1 MAYQSN
7 NPRRKK
13 KQAQSGS
20 TSPLILLIT
29 GLLVVLIGLAV
40 ILRLVS
46 GGPAKPA
53 QPEPTKA
60 AIETTVEAEAPEEPE
75 APEETKPEKVSFWDK
90 LFKKN
95 KSDTEKVEE
104 TKPEAVHQISSATLL
119 ATGDVL
125 MHKPVY
131 SAGLKPDGSYDLNFL
146 FKYISPIVSRADY
159 AVANLETTLAG
170 TNNGF
175 PYSGY
180 PNFNCPD
187 EVVDAAKAAG
197 FDMFLTANN
206 HCYDTG
212 EVGFLRTV
220 QTVREKGMD
229 ALGTMASA
237 SDPKYLIKDL
247 NGIKVGMICYT
258 YEQPTEDPIIGR
270 VYLNHVPMMEGA
282 ENLINTFLPS
292 NLEPFY
298 REIEGYIN
306 EMKQAG
312 ADATVVFMHWGTEYE
327 TTPNG
332 DQRIIA
338 QKLADMGVDAIIGGH
353 PHVVQQMDMLA
364 SRLDPDHKTVC
375 LYSMGNA
382 VSNQRIAEMD
392 LKTGHTEDGVL
403 FQLTFCKYSD
413 GTVYLDGVELIPT
426 WVDLRN
432 VSVTEYDIIPLD
444 YDRLAHWQSDFDL
457 NATGYTN
464 AQSSYERTMDI
475 VGKVLAR
482 TQDFL
487 TQRKLQREEDYLAAF
502 EAR

>member
-13 KQAQSGS
+13 NSQPSAS

-29 GLLVVLIGLAV
+29 GLLVILIGLAV

-53 QPEPTKA
+53 KPEPTT
-60 AIETTVEAEAPEEPE
+60 AIETTLETEPAEESTE
-75 APEETKPEKVSFWDK
+75 PEETKPEKVSFWDR

-95 KSDTEKVEE
+95 KAEPTEEE
-104 TKPEAVHQISSATLL
+104 APLPEAVHQISSATLL

-125 MHKPVY
+125 MHKPVFN
-131 SAGLKPDGSYDLNFL
+131 AGLQSDGSYDLSFL
-146 FKYISPIVSRADY
+146 FQYISPIVSRADY

-170 TNNGF
+170 SSKKF

-187 EVVDAAKAAG
+187 AIVDAAKAAG

-212 EVGFLRTV
+212 DTGFLRTV

-229 ALGTMASA
+229 ALGTMASPT
-237 SDPKYLIKDL
+237 DPKYLIKDL

-282 ENLINTFLPS
+282 EDLINTFLPS
-292 NLEPFY
+292 NLDPFY
-298 REIEGYIN
+298 REIEGFIT

-312 ADATVVFMHWGTEYE
+312 ADATVVFLHWGTEYE
-327 TTPNG
+327 TVPNS

-353 PHVVQQMDMLA
+353 PHVVQQMDMLS
-364 SRLDPDHKTVC
+364 SRLDPDHKTIC

-403 FQLTFCKYSD
+403 FQLTFTKYSD
-413 GTVYLDGVELIPT
+413 GTVYLDGVDLIPT

-475 VGKVLAR
+475 VGKVLTR

-502 EAR
+502 EAK